1 MFDFVRDHTRLAL
14 GFMLLLIIPSFVFF
28 GVQGYSRFTDGSG
41 TAVATVDGHGV
52 TRAEWDDAHKRYID
66 QVRRQAPTMDI
77 AQLETP
83 QLRRDTLEGIV
94 RERVLLAAAEHL
106 QLYPTVNRMARLFDS
121 DPQFAGL
128 RGADGKINAEVLA
141 MQGMSPAMFDQ
152 RLRQELATKQVLGA
166 VTQTAPIQA
175 AAAAAALDAYFQRR
189 EVQMERFD
197 PANYRAKINPA
208 DADLDAY
215 YKANEAQFKAPE
227 QATIEYVVL
236 DLETLSKGIAV
247 PEADVRKSY
256 DDNLA
261 KFTEP
266 EERRASHILIKA
278 DKDASSA
285 DKAKAKAKA
294 EELLAEVRKNPALFA
309 ELAKKNSEDPGS
321 ASRGG
326 DLDFFGR
333 GAMVKPF
340 EDTVFALKK
349 GEISNVVAT
358 DFGFHIMTLTDL
370 RGGSSKPFEAVK
382 AEVEADLRK
391 ALAQKR
397 WAESAELFTNTVYE
411 QSESL
416 QPVIDKLKLE
426 KKTATVLRSPAQGVK
441 GALGSSKFLDAVFGN
456 DAVKNKRNTDAVEV
470 GTNQLAAARVTQYQP
485 ARTQALAEV
494 KDAVRARVVET
505 QAAALARKE
514 GEARLASLKSGSGTE
529 PLPVP
534 LTVSRVNPQG
544 MPKQVM
550 DALMQ
555 ADASKLPNLIGI
567 DLAGQGYMVA
577 RLMKVLQRDPPP
589 NGEEP
594 LRAQYAQ
601 AWSSA
606 EADAYLNALKK
617 RYKAEIKPAAS
628 VAAEPAASAAR

>member
-261 KFTEP
+261 KFTDPDQGRQGRFVCGQGQSQGQGRGTAGRGPQEP
-266 EERRASHILIKA
+266 RFVRGVGQ
-278 DKDASSA
+278 
-285 DKAKAKAKA
+285 
-294 EELLAEVRKNPALFA
+294 EEL
-309 ELAKKNSEDPGS
+309 
-321 ASRGG
+321 
-326 DLDFFGR
+326 
-333 GAMVKPF
+333 
-340 EDTVFALKK
+340 
-349 GEISNVVAT
+349 
-358 DFGFHIMTLTDL
+358 
-370 RGGSSKPFEAVK
+370 
-382 AEVEADLRK
+382 
-391 ALAQKR
+391 
-397 WAESAELFTNTVYE
+397 
-411 QSESL
+411 
-416 QPVIDKLKLE
+416 
-426 KKTATVLRSPAQGVK
+426 
-441 GALGSSKFLDAVFGN
+441 
-456 DAVKNKRNTDAVEV
+456 
-470 GTNQLAAARVTQYQP
+470 
-485 ARTQALAEV
+485 
-494 KDAVRARVVET
+494 
-505 QAAALARKE
+505 
-514 GEARLASLKSGSGTE
+514 
-529 PLPVP
+529 
-534 LTVSRVNPQG
+534 
-544 MPKQVM
+544 
-550 DALMQ
+550 
-555 ADASKLPNLIGI
+555 
-567 DLAGQGYMVA
+567 
-577 RLMKVLQRDPPP
+577 
-589 NGEEP
+589 
-594 LRAQYAQ
+594 
-601 AWSSA
+601 
-606 EADAYLNALKK
+606 
-617 RYKAEIKPAAS
+617 
-628 VAAEPAASAAR
+628 